1 MAKKR
6 VEILFD
12 PDQYARLEYIARER
26 RESVGALIR
35 EAVRKE
41 YLGPTKEEKL
51 AAVRWMAEQNVDLG
65 SWEELKEDMAQEI
78 ARHLEID

>member
-6 VEILFD
+6 VEVLFD
-12 PDQYARLEYIARER
+12 PEQYARLDRIAKER

-35 EAVRKE
+35 EAVARQ

-51 AAVRWMAEQNVDLG
+51 AAVRWIAAQNIDLG
-65 SWEELKEDMAQEI
+65 SWEELEEEMSQDLV
-78 ARHLEID
+78 RHLEID